1 MKKSVQCNVLAI
13 SSHAVDIDFNFYSAL
28 KRALKYT
35 FYCKKI
41 KEFDKNEQKKI

>member
-1 MKKSVQCNVLAI
+1 MIIDIVI

-35 FYCKKI
+35 FCCR
-41 KEFDKNEQKKI
+41 KNKGV